1 MKKIINGSRYNT
13 ETAQRL
19 GTHETGLP
27 GDINHRGQELYRTK
41 AGKYFIYLYGNGFP
55 KPDGWWGW
63 GEEITPI
70 TEDAAR
76 QWAEQHLD
84 GDAYEA
90 AFGEVVEDARLNI
103 LLPAATAARLCVP
116 PCVRTLRVKPC
127 RRLRIYPG
135 RHLAICTSLSQ
146 HQSGK
151 AATGFSAA
159 AALIAAKLWS
169 CRAVPSPTPSRL
181 AADA

>member
-1 MKKIINGSRYNT
+1 MKKIIGGSRYNT
-13 ETAQRL
+13 ETAQLL

-70 TEDAAR
+70 TEDSAR
-76 QWAEQHLD
+76 QWAEQYLD

-90 AFGEVVEDARLNI
+90 AFGEVVEPARLNI
-103 LLPAATAARLCVP
+103 LLPQELLDKLDARVTAGGGNRSEV
-116 PCVRTLRVKPC
+116 VR
-127 RRLRIYPG
+127 
-135 RHLAICTSLSQ
+135 
-146 HQSGK
+146 
-151 AATGFSAA
+151 
-159 AALIAAKLWS
+159 AAL
-169 CRAVPSPTPSRL
+169 RAYL
-181 AADA
+181 EE

>member
-27 GDINHRGQELYRTK
+27 GDINHRGQDLYRTK
-41 AGKYFIYLYGNGFP
+41 AGKYFIHNYGNGFP
-55 KPDGWWGW
+55 LPDGFWGF

-76 QWAEQHLD
+76 QWAEQYLD

-103 LLPAATAARLCVP
+103 LLPQELLDKLDAR
-116 PCVRTLRVKPC
+116 
-127 RRLRIYPG
+127 
-135 RHLAICTSLSQ
+135 
-146 HQSGK
+146 
-151 AATGFSAA
+151 AA
-159 AALIAAKLWS
+159 ADGVNRSEVVRVAL
-169 CRAVPSPTPSRL
+169 RAYL
-181 AADA
+181 EE

>member
-1 MKKIINGSRYNT
+1 MKKIIARRRYNP

-27 GDINHRGQELYRTK
+27 GDINHRGQDLYRTK
-41 AGKYFIYLYGNGFP
+41 AGKYFIHNYGNGFP
-55 KPDGWWGW
+55 LPDGFWGW

-76 QWAEQHLD
+76 QWAEQYLD

-103 LLPAATAARLCVP
+103 LLPQELLDKLDAR
-116 PCVRTLRVKPC
+116 
-127 RRLRIYPG
+127 
-135 RHLAICTSLSQ
+135 
-146 HQSGK
+146 
-151 AATGFSAA
+151 SAA
-159 AALIAAKLWS
+159 DGANRSEIVRAAL
-169 CRAVPSPTPSRL
+169 RAYL
-181 AADA
+181 EG

>member
-19 GTHETGLP
+19 GTHETGLH

-70 TEDAAR
+70 SEDAAR
-76 QWAEQHLD
+76 QWAKQHLD

-90 AFGEVVEDARLNI
+90 AFGEVEEDARLNV
-103 LLPAATAARLCVP
+103 LLPQELLDKLDAR
-116 PCVRTLRVKPC
+116 
-127 RRLRIYPG
+127 
-135 RHLAICTSLSQ
+135 
-146 HQSGK
+146 
-151 AATGFSAA
+151 SAA
-159 AALIAAKLWS
+159 DGANRSEIVRAAL
-169 CRAVPSPTPSRL
+169 RAYL
-181 AADA
+181 EG

>member
-27 GDINHRGQELYRTK
+27 SDINHRGQELYRTK
-41 AGKYFIYLYGNGFP
+41 AGKFFIYLYGNGFP

-76 QWAEQHLD
+76 QWAEQYLD

-90 AFGEVVEDARLNI
+90 AFGEVAEDARLNV
-103 LLPAATAARLCVP
+103 LLPQELLDKLDAR
-116 PCVRTLRVKPC
+116 
-127 RRLRIYPG
+127 
-135 RHLAICTSLSQ
+135 
-146 HQSGK
+146 
-151 AATGFSAA
+151 SAA
-159 AALIAAKLWS
+159 DGANRSEIVRAAL
-169 CRAVPSPTPSRL
+169 RAYL
-181 AADA
+181 EG